1 MARRDSEAK
10 QIRSYHM
17 SVSTQSVVENICFTI
32 AQLDAISRREVFERV
47 EKMKIE
53 DETPKPDSRHKVRIS
68 DLWGVGAE
76 LWRDESVDEYIRKER
91 ESWD

>member
-1 MARRDSEAK
+1 MKDIEAK
-10 QIRSYHM
+10 QIRSSHM
-17 SVSTQSVVENICFTI
+17 SVSTQLVVENICFKI
-32 AQLDAISRREVFERV
+32 AQLDAISRQEVFERI

-53 DETPKPDSRHKVRIS
+53 NETPKPVNPSRIRIS
-68 DLWGVGAE
+68 DLRGVGAE